1 MKHVKQLLS
10 ALLVLA
16 VVLSLLPAGVL
27 KASAAEAPAALD
39 IGYPTF
45 KNTELLDEVYDL
57 SKLGVSYS
65 EKDIM
70 MAIYK
75 QDLANGGDSF
85 YMDRILAR
93 EGVCNGNAGSNGN
106 ADGNTFLTRGRA
118 LYMYTSSPSVI
129 GFGGNTAYHQPL
141 GRGDLV
147 RVLFSNADGSLT
159 TKEDTSKR
167 VNAPSNWSSTYSV
180 GSNLTLD
187 VVKFIHQENVA
198 VTTMTLTNKSAE
210 DQAITVAA
218 DSIFA
223 TEPGKVTVNG
233 AEQTELTGTC
243 SSPAGLTT
251 IYARMTGDGFEA
263 ASSDDYC
270 WLSRDVTVPAG
281 GSVELKVVIALRRK
295 RSRSP
300 PSSTSASQASET
312 LRLSVRR
319 RRNTTSTGRRTCPTS
334 TCRRRPSRRRSI
346 IAGGW
351 SASTRSMP
359 TSPAM
364 TISTP
369 SPSRASSATTTRLS

>member
-45 KNTELLDEVYDL
+45 KNTELLNEVYDL

-129 GFGGNTAYHQPL
+129 GLSSAARP
-141 GRGDLV
+141 GRSG
-147 RVLFSNADGSLT
+147 
-159 TKEDTSKR
+159 
-167 VNAPSNWSSTYSV
+167 
-180 GSNLTLD
+180 
-187 VVKFIHQENVA
+187 
-198 VTTMTLTNKSAE
+198 
-210 DQAITVAA
+210 
-218 DSIFA
+218 
-223 TEPGKVTVNG
+223 
-233 AEQTELTGTC
+233 
-243 SSPAGLTT
+243 
-251 IYARMTGDGFEA
+251 
-263 ASSDDYC
+263 
-270 WLSRDVTVPAG
+270 
-281 GSVELKVVIALRRK
+281 
-295 RSRSP
+295 SRSLL
-300 PSSTSASQASET
+300 E
-312 LRLSVRR
+312 RR
-319 RRNTTSTGRRTCPTS
+319 RQPDHEGRHQQARQC
-334 TCRRRPSRRRSI
+334 
-346 IAGGW
+346 AE
-351 SASTRSMP
+351 
-359 TSPAM
+359 
-364 TISTP
+364 
-369 SPSRASSATTTRLS
+369 

>member
-210 DQAITVAA
+210 DQTITVAA
-218 DSIFA
+218 DSTFA

-270 WLSRDVTVPAG
+270 WLSRNVTVPAG
-281 GSVELKVVIALRRK
+281 GSVELKVVIAFTTEEI
-295 RSRSP
+295 P
-300 PSSTSASQASET
+300 ESTSASRASET

-334 TCRRRPSRRRSI
+334 TCRRRPSRKQST

-351 SASTRSMP
+351 SASIRSMP

-369 SPSRASSATTTRLS
+369 SPSRASSATTTPSF